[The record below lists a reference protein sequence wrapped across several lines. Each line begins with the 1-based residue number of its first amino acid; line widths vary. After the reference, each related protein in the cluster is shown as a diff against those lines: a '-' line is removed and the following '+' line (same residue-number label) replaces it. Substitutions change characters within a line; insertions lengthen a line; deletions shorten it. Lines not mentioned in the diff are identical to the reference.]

1 MKINSWEDLMRLSH
15 MVGTALLLGTLLVS
29 SGSGL
34 AKGDPYESLRRFSQV
49 LDLVEENYVNKI
61 DRDDLINGAIEGML
75 QELDPHSTYM
85 SKEDFEVT
93 QEDLSGKFGGIGIQI
108 GLKDK
113 RLTVIAPIED
123 TPAYKAGL
131 KAGDI
136 IFEIDG
142 ESALDITLMEAVN
155 RIRGPKGTPVTLT
168 ILHKGS
174 SRPEKVKIIRGIIP
188 AISVKT
194 QELAPGYLY
203 LRLTDF
209 KANTVQDMRKAL
221 NNYTRNHE
229 LRGLIMDLRSNP
241 GGILSQAVEV
251 ADVFLSK
258 GLIVYTKGR
267 DEDSRRNFM
276 AHDQDSDI
284 TCPMVV
290 LINSGSASASEIVAG
305 ALQDQK
311 RALIMGEKS
320 FGKGSVQTIIP
331 MADGSGIKLTIAL
344 YYTPNG
350 RSIQAEG
357 IVPDIEYAFVPSQ
370 AADENQEL
378 LEFREEDFAR
388 HLENPNGRKNGSST
402 TDHAVLQEQDKQKAK
417 AMLARDNQLRL
428 ALEFVRQL
436 PRISQIHGE

>member
-1 MKINSWEDLMRLSH
+1 
-15 MVGTALLLGTLLVS
+15 MVGTALLLGALLATT
-29 SGSGL
+29 GSGL
-34 AKGDPYESLRRFSQV
+34 AKDDPYESLRRFSQV
-49 LDLVEENYVNKI
+49 LDMVEENYVQEI
-61 DRDDLINGAIEGML
+61 DRDELISGAIDGML
-75 QELDPHSTYM
+75 QELDPHSSYM

-108 GLKDK
+108 GIKDK

-123 TPAYKAGL
+123 TPAFKAGL
-131 KAGDI
+131 QAGDI

-155 RIRGPKGTPVTLT
+155 RIRGPKGSAVTLT
-168 ILHKGS
+168 ILHKES
-174 SRPEKVKIIRGIIP
+174 SRPEKVKIVRGIIP

-194 QELAPGYLY
+194 QGLEPGYLY
-203 LRLTDF
+203 VRVTDF
-209 KANTVQDMRKAL
+209 KANTVYDLRKAL
-221 NNYTRNHE
+221 NEYTRKE
-229 LRGLIMDLRSNP
+229 SLKGLILDLRSNP
-241 GGILSQAVEV
+241 GGILSQAVDM

-258 GLIVYTKGR
+258 GLIVYTQGR
-267 DEDSRRNFM
+267 DADSRRDFS
-276 AHDQDSDI
+276 AHKQGSDI
-284 TCPMVV
+284 TSPMVV

-357 IVPDIEYAFVPSQ
+357 IVPDIEYAFVPPHSR
-370 AADENQEL
+370 DEEETF
-378 LEFREEDFAR
+378 LEFREQDFSR
-388 HLENPNGRKNGSST
+388 HLENPNGKNGKA
-402 TDHAVLQEQDKQKAK
+402 DAAQPGQQEQEDRLKAEG
-417 AMLARDNQLRL
+417 MLSRDNQLRL
-428 ALEFVRQL
+428 ALEFVKQL
-436 PRISQIHGE
+436 PRISQIH

>member
-1 MKINSWEDLMRLSH
+1 MRLSH
-15 MVGTALLLGTLLVS
+15 MVGTALLLGLMLVTT
-29 SGSGL
+29 GSGL
-34 AKGDPYESLRRFSQV
+34 AKDDPYESLRRFSQV
-49 LDLVEENYVNKI
+49 LDMVEENYVQEI
-61 DRDDLINGAIEGML
+61 DRDELISGAIDGML

-108 GLKDK
+108 GIKDK

-123 TPAYKAGL
+123 TPAFKAGL

-168 ILHKGS
+168 ILHKDS
-174 SRPEKVKIIRGIIP
+174 SKPEKVKIVRGIIP

-194 QELAPGYLY
+194 QELDPGYLY
-203 LRLTDF
+203 LRLTEF
-209 KANTVQDMRKAL
+209 KANTVYDMRKAL
-221 NNYTRNHE
+221 NEYTKDHA
-229 LRGLIMDLRSNP
+229 LKGLVLDLRSNP
-241 GGILSQAVEV
+241 GGILSQAVDA
-251 ADVFLSK
+251 ADVFLSD
-258 GLIVYTKGR
+258 GLIVYTQGR
-267 DEDSRRNFM
+267 DADSRREFT
-276 AHDQDSDI
+276 AHKQNSDI

-331 MADGSGIKLTIAL
+331 LADGSGVKLTIAL

-357 IVPDIEYAFVPSQ
+357 IVPDIAYAFVPPTPV
-370 AADENQEL
+370 EEEETF
-378 LEFREEDFAR
+378 LEFREEDFSK
-388 HLENPNGRKNGSST
+388 HLENPNGKNGIA
-402 TDHAVLQEQDKQKAK
+402 DPAKVVQEKEEQIKAEE
-417 AMLARDNQLRL
+417 MLSRDNQLRM
-428 ALEFVRQL
+428 ALEFVKQL
-436 PRISQIHGE
+436 PRISQIH

>member
-1 MKINSWEDLMRLSH
+1 MRLSH
-15 MVGTALLLGTLLVS
+15 MVGTALLLGTLLVT

-34 AKGDPYESLRRFSQV
+34 AKGDPYSSLKRFSQV
-49 LDLVEENYVNKI
+49 LDMVEENYVQKI
-61 DRDDLINGAIEGML
+61 DRDELISGAIEGML
-75 QELDPHSTYM
+75 QELDPHSTFM

-108 GLKDK
+108 GIKEK

-123 TPAYKAGL
+123 TPAFKAGL

-168 ILHKGS
+168 ILHKDS
-174 SRPEKVKIIRGIIP
+174 SKPEKVEIIRGIIP
-188 AISVKT
+188 AKSVKS
-194 QELAPGYLY
+194 QELDPGYLY

-209 KANTVQDMRKAL
+209 KANTVFDMRKAINGYSKDHDL
-221 NNYTRNHE
+221 KGIV
-229 LRGLIMDLRSNP
+229 LDLRSNP
-241 GGILSQAVEV
+241 GGILSQAVDV
-251 ADVFLSK
+251 ADTFLSR
-258 GLIVYTKGR
+258 GLIVYTQGR
-267 DEDSRRNFM
+267 DESSRRDFN
-276 AHDQDSDI
+276 AHSQASDVN
-284 TCPMVV
+284 CPMVV

-311 RALIMGEKS
+311 RALLLGEKS

-331 MADGSGIKLTIAL
+331 LADGSGIKLTIAL

-357 IVPDIEYAFVPSQ
+357 IAPDITYPFVPPTAEEEEQ
-370 AADENQEL
+370 TF
-378 LEFREEDFAR
+378 LEFREKDFSR
-388 HLENPNGRKNGSST
+388 HLENPNGETGPGKGEVTVQEKEDKRK
-402 TDHAVLQEQDKQKAK
+402 AEE
-417 AMLARDNQLRL
+417 MLSRDNQLRM
-428 ALEFVRQL
+428 ALEFVKKL
-436 PRISQIHGE
+436 PRISQIH